1 MTCIFIVWSSDFSI
15 LFGSRQSSLLPAGR
29 CPVYFMMVDVLCIV
43 YLTFCLVCHLF
54 LFCSFTLTS
63 MACLLICL
71 RFYDILDKKLNEE
84 GLKLREGQGIK
95 RKRRLGTT
103 ICMSNLKWG
112 AASSIWR
119 RKRSIP
125 TVIQCPVF
133 YIRQQ
138 MVLMQKYPHLNPEA
152 EMITLSLVRIQ
163 TNCLYCSCSSFIY
176 TVTFY

>member
-1 MTCIFIVWSSDFSI
+1 MASQTYAALLSFFNNKKSMQTYFGKPILIRFASCVFDWFTC
-15 LFGSRQSSLLPAGR
+15 L
-29 CPVYFMMVDVLCIV
+29 
-43 YLTFCLVCHLF
+43 H
-54 LFCSFTLTS
+54 
-63 MACLLICL
+63 
-71 RFYDILDKKLNEE
+71 
-84 GLKLREGQGIK
+84 REGQGIK
-95 RKRRLGTT
+95 RKRRLATT

-163 TNCLYCSCSSFIY
+163 TNCLYYSCSSFIY